1 MRSMAPRR
9 MPCPPIGNS
18 CCDQAGLRRD
28 LVIGLYRPGTSL
40 LHRMPAGL
48 KLLLLIVSILCATIF
63 ARTPIEVAAV
73 ALVVAALFGVA
84 RIPVKVALA
93 QLRPVLWMLLIIGVF
108 QIIITTWQRA
118 IVVCGVLLISVALAA
133 LVTLTT
139 RVTDMLDTVTRAL
152 GPTRRL
158 GVDPERIGLMLALA
172 IRCIPILATIV
183 HEVSEARKARGL
195 QWSMT
200 ALATPVIVRA
210 LRTADALGD
219 ALVARGVDDD

>member
-1 MRSMAPRR
+1 M
-9 MPCPPIGNS
+9 
-18 CCDQAGLRRD
+18 
-28 LVIGLYRPGTSL
+28 IGLYRPGTSP
-40 LHRMPAGL
+40 LHRLPAGM
-48 KLLLLIVSILCATIF
+48 KLLILLASIIAATVF
-63 ARTPIEVAAV
+63 VRTPVAVGAV
-73 ALVVAALFGVA
+73 ALVVAGGFAVA
-84 RIPVKVALA
+84 RIPAKVALA
-93 QLRPVLWMLLIIGVF
+93 QLRPVFWMMLIIGIF
-108 QIIITTWQRA
+108 QLFITSWQRA

-152 GPTRRL
+152 GPLRRV

-183 HEVSEARKARGL
+183 HEVAEARKARGL

-200 ALATPVIVRA
+200 ALATPVLVRA
-210 LRTADALGD
+210 LRTADAMGD

>member
-1 MRSMAPRR
+1 M
-9 MPCPPIGNS
+9 
-18 CCDQAGLRRD
+18 
-28 LVIGLYRPGTSL
+28 IGLYRPGDSVV
-40 LHRMPAGL
+40 HRLPAGV
-48 KLLLLIVSILCATIF
+48 KLALLLISILAATLF
-63 ARTPIEVAAV
+63 VRTPVVVGIVAIAV
-73 ALVVAALFGVA
+73 ALLYAVA
-84 RIPVKVALA
+84 RIPAKLALA
-93 QLRPVLWMLLIIGVF
+93 QLRPVLWMIVIIAVF
-108 QIIITTWQRA
+108 QVIITSPTRA
-118 IVVCGVLLISVALAA
+118 VVVCGVLLISVALAA

-152 GPTRRL
+152 GPLRRF

-183 HEVSEARKARGL
+183 GEVSEARKARGL

-200 ALATPVIVRA
+200 ALATPVLVRA

>member
-1 MRSMAPRR
+1 M
-9 MPCPPIGNS
+9 
-18 CCDQAGLRRD
+18 
-28 LVIGLYRPGTSL
+28 IGLYRPGTSL

-48 KLLLLIVSILCATIF
+48 KLLLLIVAIVCATIF
-63 ARTPIEVAAV
+63 VGTPIEVGAV
-73 ALVVAALFGVA
+73 ALVVVALFGVA
-84 RIPVKVALA
+84 HIPVKVALA
-93 QLRPVLWMLLIIGVF
+93 QLRPVLLMLLIIGIF
-108 QIIITTWQRA
+108 QVIITTWQRA
-118 IVVCGVLLISVALAA
+118 VVVCGVLLISVALAA

-139 RVTDMLDTVTRAL
+139 RVTDMLDTVTRVL
-152 GPTRRL
+152 GPARRI

>member
-1 MRSMAPRR
+1 
-9 MPCPPIGNS
+9 
-18 CCDQAGLRRD
+18 
-28 LVIGLYRPGTSL
+28 VIGLYRPGTSL
-40 LHRMPAGL
+40 LHRLPAGL
-48 KLLLLIVSILCATIF
+48 KLLLLVVSIVSATVF
-63 ARTPIEVAAV
+63 VRTPLEVA
-73 ALVVAALFGVA
+73 VVAVVVAGLFVLA
-84 RIPVKVALA
+84 RIPVTVALA

-108 QIIITTWQRA
+108 QVIITSPERA

-139 RVTDMLDTVTRAL
+139 RVTAMLDTVTRVL
-152 GPTRRL
+152 GPTRRF

-200 ALATPVIVRA
+200 ALATPVLVRA

-219 ALVARGVDDD
+219 ALVARGVDDDGAPQDD

>member
-1 MRSMAPRR
+1 M
-9 MPCPPIGNS
+9 
-18 CCDQAGLRRD
+18 
-28 LVIGLYRPGTSL
+28 IGLYRPGTSL

-84 RIPVKVALA
+84 RIPVKIALA